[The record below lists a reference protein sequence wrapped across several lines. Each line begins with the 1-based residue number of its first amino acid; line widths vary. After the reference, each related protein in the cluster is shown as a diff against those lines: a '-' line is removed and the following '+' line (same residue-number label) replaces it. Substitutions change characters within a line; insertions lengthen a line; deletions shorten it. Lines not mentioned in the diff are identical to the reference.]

1 MIQSFPPVTS
11 GRVSMLPNTEEFP
24 NISEQPSETTEYKS
38 QFAWPR
44 KTTESTPCMARKSV
58 SMSIIKGSDETGNS
72 CYSVSF
78 QYSHFSYF
86 ELLLSLI
93 LLFCMY
99 WIFSFLYNIIKILKH
114 KNENTSYLYIW
125 IF

>member
-44 KTTESTPCMARKSV
+44 KPTESTPCMARKSV
-58 SMSIIKGSDETGNS
+58 SMSIIKGSDETGNFNYLS
-72 CYSVSF
+72 NCHFNV
-78 QYSHFSYF
+78 FSYF
-86 ELLLSLI
+86 ELLLSPI
-93 LLFCMY
+93 LLFCTGNFHFY
-99 WIFSFLYNIIKILKH
+99 RVYLK
-114 KNENTSYLYIW
+114 
-125 IF
+125 F